1 MIPSRTASP
10 TRIID
15 STRKQPHA
23 HILLAANEP
32 AARKPEKIAL
42 NLQSKDP
49 AIAEIIASEERRL
62 REEIVLIAS
71 ENYASRAVLEATGSV
86 LTNKYAEGYPGRRYY
101 AGTENLDDAESLAIS
116 RAKELFPGAEH
127 ANVQPHAGSQAN
139 MAAYFAALEP
149 GDRVMG
155 MSLDHGGHL
164 THGSPVNFS
173 GRIYDFVHYGL
184 DESEE
189 VIDYD
194 AVERI
199 AKELRP
205 KIIVSG
211 YSAYS
216 RTIDF
221 ERFGQIAESIGA
233 IHLADMAHIAGLVAA
248 GAHPSPVKHA
258 EIITSTT
265 HKTLRGPRGAMAL
278 TTKDWARK
286 YDSAVFPRMQ
296 GGPMGHTIAAKAVA
310 YKEAL
315 SDDFKQ
321 YARDIVSNASALAD
335 ALVAAGMRIVSGGT
349 DNHLMLV
356 DMRGVGVTGAEAE
369 TKMRSVGIVA
379 NKNMIPFDP
388 NPPRVTSG
396 VRVGVPAITS
406 RGMKTDDMAT
416 VAELIVE
423 SLQVQDGTS
432 DQRALADRVKQFASS
447 FPVPGI
453 DS

>member
-1 MIPSRTASP
+1 M
-10 TRIID
+10 
-15 STRKQPHA
+15 
-23 HILLAANEP
+23 
-32 AARKPEKIAL
+32 
-42 NLQSKDP
+42 NLKSKDP
-49 AIAEIIASEERRL
+49 KIAEIINAEERRL

-71 ENYASRAVLEATGSV
+71 ENYASSAVLEATGSV

-101 AGTENLDDAESLAIS
+101 AGTENVDAAESLATD
-116 RAKELFPGAEH
+116 RAKQLFEGAEH
-127 ANVQPHAGSQAN
+127 ANVQPHSGSQAN

-184 DESEE
+184 DEESEM
-189 VIDYD
+189 IDYD
-194 AVERI
+194 VVERI
-199 AKELRP
+199 ANELKP

-221 ERFGQIAESIGA
+221 ERFGQIADSIGA
-233 IHLADMAHIAGLVAA
+233 LHLADMAHIAGLVAT
-248 GAHPSPVKHA
+248 GAHPSPVPHA
-258 EIITSTT
+258 DIVTSTT

-278 TTKDWARK
+278 TTKEWARK

-310 YKEAL
+310 YKEAQ
-315 SDDFKQ
+315 SDDFKT
-321 YARDIVSNASALAD
+321 YAENIVANATALAD
-335 ALVAAGMRIVSGGT
+335 ALSTSGMRIVSGGT

-356 DMRGVGVTGAEAE
+356 DLRALNVTGAEAE
-369 TKMRSVGIVA
+369 TKMRSVGVVA

-388 NPPRVTSG
+388 NTPRVTSG
-396 VRVGVPAITS
+396 VRVGVPAVTS
-406 RGMKTDDMAT
+406 RGMGSQDMET
-416 VAELIVE
+416 IAEFIVE
-423 SLQVQDGTS
+423 SLRIEDGSTQ
-432 DQRALADRVKQFASS
+432 QRALAQRVKEFAEG
-447 FPVPGI
+447 FAVPGV

>member
-1 MIPSRTASP
+1 M
-10 TRIID
+10 
-15 STRKQPHA
+15 K
-23 HILLAANEP
+23 N
-32 AARKPEKIAL
+32 
-42 NLQSKDP
+42 KDP
-49 AIAEIIASEERRL
+49 VIAEIIAAEERRL

-71 ENYASRAVLEATGSV
+71 ENYASRAILEATGSV

-101 AGTENLDDAESLAIS
+101 AGTENVDAAESLAIE
-116 RAKELFPGAEH
+116 RAKQLFEGAEH
-127 ANVQPHAGSQAN
+127 ANVQPHSGSQAN

-184 DESEE
+184 DEETE
-189 VIDYD
+189 MVDYD
-194 AVERI
+194 AVERM
-199 AKELRP
+199 AHELRP

-221 ERFGQIAESIGA
+221 ERFGNIAESVGA
-233 IHLADMAHIAGLVAA
+233 LHLADMAHIAGLVAA
-248 GAHPSPVKHA
+248 GVHPSPVPHA
-258 EIITSTT
+258 DIVTSTT

-278 TTKDWARK
+278 TTKEWARK

-315 SDDFKQ
+315 TDDFRN
-321 YARDIVSNASALAD
+321 YARNIVSNAAALAD
-335 ALVAAGMRIVSGGT
+335 ALSDRGMRIVSGGT

-356 DMRGVGVTGAEAE
+356 DMRGVNVTGAAAE
-369 TKMRSVGIVA
+369 VKMRSVGIVA
-379 NKNMIPFDP
+379 NKNMVPFDP

-396 VRVGVPAITS
+396 VRIGVPSITS
-406 RGMKTDDMAT
+406 RGMDTGDMET
-416 VAELIVE
+416 VAEFIVE
-423 SLQVQDGTS
+423 SLRIEEDSSQ
-432 DQRALADRVKQFASS
+432 QRELAQRVKDFASS